1 MAKKKEPVYRI
12 VNLKSLLFTTGIGLL
27 LIVVI
32 LAQYVFRTQKQT
44 IVSKADTTPG
54 CNPANVLMA
63 IDPNPSSAGSQ
74 INFSVSGTEG
84 DTFIE
89 DSWMPAGGVNCS
101 GTVWGTKTCAGQ
113 KEGIYTWEH
122 KWKKCV
128 GSLTNC
134 SSLCTKSL
142 GFTISV
148 RQAPT
153 STPMPLSTAVPT
165 PTLTLT
171 PSPTPTP
178 TPASVSVKLKLKF
191 QGITTKP
198 KGSQNKLE
206 LAIAFKNEKKSIF
219 QTVTKE
225 FSADNNLIWSNADS
239 INLTLSP
246 DNSYLILV
254 KGPKHLQKKICDNY
268 PDESGSGWYTCRNN
282 SYVTLREGENIL
294 DFSNIMLFSGDL
306 PQQDGY
312 LNSYD
317 LSLVKNNLGKND
329 SRSLQIADVN
339 LDGVVDSQDFSL
351 LLSAM
356 SIKADEF

>member
-1 MAKKKEPVYRI
+1 MAIKVDR
-12 VNLKSLLFTTGIGLL
+12 KSSFFIITFTVLF
-27 LIVVI
+27 VVI
-32 LAQYVFRTQKQT
+32 IIIQYVAGSRKQIT
-44 IVSKADTTPG
+44 TSKAESSVS
-54 CNPANVLMA
+54 CNAANLTMS
-63 IDPNPSSAGSQ
+63 INPNPSSVGSE
-74 INFSVSGTEG
+74 ISFIVSGTEG
-84 DTFIE
+84 DTYIE
-89 DSWMPAGGVNCS
+89 DYWSSSGGVDCS
-101 GTVWGTKTCAGQ
+101 GTFWGTKKCTALA
-113 KEGIYTWEH
+113 EGTYTWEH

-134 SSLCTKSL
+134 SSLCRKSL

-148 RQAPT
+148 RQGPT
-153 STPMPLSTAVPT
+153 STPMPSLTAVPT

-191 QGITTKP
+191 QGITAKP
-198 KGSQNKLE
+198 KGSQNELE